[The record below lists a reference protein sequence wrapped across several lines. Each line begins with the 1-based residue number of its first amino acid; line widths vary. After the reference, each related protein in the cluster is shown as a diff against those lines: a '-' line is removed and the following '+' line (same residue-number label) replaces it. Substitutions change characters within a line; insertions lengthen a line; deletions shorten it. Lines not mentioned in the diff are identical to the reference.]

1 MQPHHTRLKVGCR
14 SAVAS
19 APQKWW
25 AREELHLQGSQI
37 LDLWGLLFPLN
48 HSPEKNGASRR
59 CCPGATFL
67 QRKPAG
73 CRKEAKWSQSPVL
86 PWTRPAYETCLSAG
100 STAFGIWKWSP
111 HPELHQAGLLT
122 EQAHGWQC
130 FGGMENG
137 RRETT
142 CTSRAAWFS
151 TRWVCY
157 SPLFRDSD
165 ERHPGKAPGVG
176 CSGGPGEHAAD
187 TLKLPF
193 LTSPAPTAHKYP

>member
-25 AREELHLQGSQI
+25 AREDLHLQGSQI

-48 HSPEKNGASRR
+48 HSPGNWCSQSESHRQPQPSEGCALIIELQERLAPRHHGAGPPNGASCR
-59 CCPGATFL
+59 CCPGLTFL

-86 PWTRPAYETCLSAG
+86 PWAQRAYETCLSAG
-100 STAFGIWKWSP
+100 STATLPDEEEWGP

-122 EQAHGWQC
+122 EQMH
-130 FGGMENG
+130 
-137 RRETT
+137 R
-142 CTSRAAWFS
+142 
-151 TRWVCY
+151 
-157 SPLFRDSD
+157 
-165 ERHPGKAPGVG
+165 
-176 CSGGPGEHAAD
+176 
-187 TLKLPF
+187 
-193 LTSPAPTAHKYP
+193 